1 MRTARASEDNVER
14 ERINFYLD
22 VVQELI
28 DRGVPATVDNIGKH
42 LAPADKHDE
51 IIEALGTLIAER
63 RLVRHTTR
71 DDGADVE
78 QYELAGS

>member
-1 MRTARASEDNVER
+1 MER

-28 DRGVPATVDNIGKH
+28 DRGVPATVDNINKH

-51 IIEALGTLIAER
+51 IVEALDTLMAER
-63 RLVRHTTR
+63 RLVCETR
-71 DDGADVE
+71 QHDGTEIE
-78 QYELAGS
+78 QYELVSS

>member
-1 MRTARASEDNVER
+1 MER

-28 DRGVPATVDNIGKH
+28 DRGVPATVDNINKH

-51 IIEALGTLIAER
+51 IVEALDTLMAER
-63 RLVRHTTR
+63 RLVCNTTQH
-71 DDGADVE
+71 DGAAIE
-78 QYELAGS
+78 QYELVSG

>member
-1 MRTARASEDNVER
+1 MDR

-28 DRGVPATVDNIGKH
+28 DRGVPATVDNINKH

-51 IIEALGTLIAER
+51 IIEALDTLMAER
-63 RLVRHTTR
+63 RLICQTTQH
-71 DDGADVE
+71 DGAQIE
-78 QYELAGS
+78 QYELVSS